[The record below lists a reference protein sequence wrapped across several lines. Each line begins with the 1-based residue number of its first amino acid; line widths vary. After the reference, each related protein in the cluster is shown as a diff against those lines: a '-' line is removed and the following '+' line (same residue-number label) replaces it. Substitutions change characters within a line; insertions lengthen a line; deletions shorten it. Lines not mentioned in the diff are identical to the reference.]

1 MNGRYTSMHFT
12 PSHYNEKKSWLPWP
26 TLSSPF
32 SWCVCVC
39 AFFFFHHCSIKA
51 LRSLLRGARK
61 GLTVDKF
68 CPLILFIF
76 FFPVEELFRFFWWLL
91 RVFVCCFLCVPLIDV
106 WLCLFVCLFFIAFVH
121 FCTSKLN
128 VCSFSPLLTYSSFS
142 FFLSFFF
149 FLLLVFFEFC
159 AWLIFV
165 ASTLARCHF
174 AVCFCLNLE
183 QNGKKKNKGNAI
195 DQEHQDN
202 EENSCVIV
210 SLFFF
215 SPPFP
220 FFRERAG
227 ADVDSHPPLFFFL
240 LLLFLPFLY
249 SSTFQYVKVVLTQLY
264 MYLFF
269 SLKKKKNKKT
279 YFSSGFWGAFESF
292 RILRY
297 AVP

>member
-1 MNGRYTSMHFT
+1 MSG
-12 PSHYNEKKSWLPWP
+12 
-26 TLSSPF
+26 
-32 SWCVCVC
+32 
-39 AFFFFHHCSIKA
+39 
-51 LRSLLRGARK
+51 
-61 GLTVDKF
+61 
-68 CPLILFIF
+68 
-76 FFPVEELFRFFWWLL
+76 
-91 RVFVCCFLCVPLIDV
+91 
-106 WLCLFVCLFFIAFVH
+106 FVCLFVFHRLRALLH
-121 FCTSKLN
+121 FKTERVLFF
-128 VCSFSPLLTYSSFS
+128 SFTDIFLF
-142 FFLSFFF
+142 FFLSFFFF

-159 AWLIFV
+159 VWLIFV

-174 AVCFCLNLE
+174 AVCFCFNLE

-269 SLKKKKNKKT
+269 SL
-279 YFSSGFWGAFESF
+279 
-292 RILRY
+292 
-297 AVP
+297 